1 MKKKNLYIITFD
13 FLRLADHYDPVHK
26 ILINIFSN
34 IFSLKFMIV
43 TYLKYPRRIY
53 QYFITIK
60 DTTRQSIPTIAFDK
74 LR

>member
-1 MKKKNLYIITFD
+1 
-13 FLRLADHYDPVHK
+13 
-26 ILINIFSN
+26 
-34 IFSLKFMIV
+34 MIV